1 MTLNELLN
9 YLREM
14 NMVSVLLRLALA
26 MFFGGLIGLERAQ
39 KRRPAGLRTY
49 MIVCIGAALAMMI
62 GQYEAVMMN
71 TGWAELAAQSG
82 AKADASRIAAQ
93 VINGI
98 GFLGAG
104 IIIVT
109 NRREVTGLTTASGI
123 WVSACFGIAIGAAF
137 YEVLPFAAFMIILS
151 IRGFPVLE
159 KRAMVYSKHMIL
171 FVEFASLRDIAEII
185 TCLKTLDI
193 KIDQVDLER
202 NTFKKTLKNSN
213 AVFFVSLKKRV
224 PHSRIIAEVEKL
236 ETVNIVYEM

>member
-1 MTLNELLN
+1 MAELLN

-26 MFFGGLIGLERAQ
+26 MFFGGLIGFERAQ

-62 GQYEAVMMN
+62 GQYETVMMQSR
-71 TGWAELAAQSG
+71 WAELVAQSG
-82 AKADASRIAAQ
+82 SKADASRIAAQ

-109 NRREVTGLTTASGI
+109 GRREVTGLTTASGL
-123 WVSACFGIAIGAAF
+123 WASACFGIAIGAAF
-137 YEVLPFAAFMIILS
+137 YEVLPFAALMIILS
-151 IRGFPVLE
+151 IRGFPLLE
-159 KRAMVYSKHMIL
+159 KKAMIYSRYMIF
-171 FVEFASLRDIAEII
+171 FVEITSLSDIGEII
-185 TCLKTLDI
+185 TCLKTLNI

-202 NTFKKTLKNSN
+202 NAFKKTLKYSN
-213 AVFFVSLKKRV
+213 AVFFVSLEKRV
-224 PHSRIIAEVEKL
+224 PHSRIIAEIEKL
-236 ETVNIVYEM
+236 ETVNAVYEM